1 MPKPNMAA
9 NWKEGQM
16 AWLARPDADAA
27 VLVRVVTSWR
37 RISRVSVESVE
48 TQTDSRHPF
57 ITVKPRHLRTVP
69 PGLVDA
75 WARLPLN

>member
-1 MPKPNMAA
+1 MAA

-16 AWLARPDADAA
+16 AWLAHPDADAA
-27 VLVRVVTSWR
+27 VLVRVITNWG
-37 RISRVSVESVE
+37 RISRVSVESV
-48 TQTDSRHPF
+48 TASPDASYPF
-57 ITVKPRHLRTVP
+57 VTVKPRHLRTVS